1 MNTTIIAIA
10 NQKGGVG
17 KTTTAVNLS
26 AALGEMGKQV
36 LLIDA
41 DPQSNATSWLM
52 DKREV
57 SGSFYHLFD
66 ESIDEPVDPSLIIRS
81 AIREGVDLLP
91 GHISSAKIERI
102 NSSKS
107 LAALRRVLK
116 RLKEYDQIVI
126 DCPPALGNIVE
137 ACLMAATHLL
147 IPVRCDYLSL
157 DGIEDLQDTVASI
170 QEFNQGLRLLG
181 VLRTFYDGRLK
192 ITESVDQS
200 LRESFGER
208 VLDSFIPATVRVQEA
223 PGYRQTL
230 VEYAPNSN
238 AAIAYRELAGE
249 VLERAQKAVA

>member
-1 MNTTIIAIA
+1 MKVIAVA

-17 KTTTAVNLS
+17 KTTTAVNLG
-26 AALGEMGKQV
+26 AALARKGQKV

-41 DPQSNATSWLM
+41 DPQANATSSLI
-52 DKREV
+52 DKKEV

-66 ESIDEPVDPSLIIRS
+66 ESIDS
-81 AIREGVDLLP
+81 AINPTLVIHEQVRENLDLLP

-107 LAALRRVLK
+107 LAALRRALK
-116 RLKEYDQIVI
+116 RTSHYDQVVI

-157 DGIEDLQDTVASI
+157 DGIEDLQDTVVSI
-170 QEFNQGLRLLG
+170 QEFNQDLSILG

-200 LRESFGER
+200 LKETFAD
-208 VLDSFIPATVRVQEA
+208 LLLTSFIPATVKVQEA

-230 VEYAPNSN
+230 IEYAPHAS
-238 AAIAYRELAGE
+238 ATRAYNELAQE
-249 VLERAQKAVA
+249 VIIRVQKTIA

>member
-1 MNTTIIAIA
+1 MKVIAVA

-26 AALGEMGKQV
+26 ASLAAKGQKV

-41 DPQSNATSWLM
+41 DPQANTTSSLI
-52 DKREV
+52 DKKEV

-66 ESIDEPVDPSLIIRS
+66 ESIDSAINPSLIIHEKV
-81 AIREGVDLLP
+81 RENLDLLP

-107 LAALRRVLK
+107 LAALRRALK
-116 RLKEYDQIVI
+116 RTNPYNQVVI

-157 DGIEDLQDTVASI
+157 DGIEDLQDTVVSI
-170 QEFNQGLRLLG
+170 QEFNQDLAILG

-200 LRESFGER
+200 LKETFTDL
-208 VLDSFIPATVRVQEA
+208 VLTTCIPATVRVQEA

-230 VEYAPNSN
+230 VEYAPHAN
-238 AAIAYRELAGE
+238 ATRAYRELAQE
-249 VLERAQKAVA
+249 VIIRVQKTTA

>member
-1 MNTTIIAIA
+1 MITITIA

-26 AALGEMGKQV
+26 AALGEMGQHV

-41 DPQSNATSWLM
+41 DPQANTTSSLT

-57 SGSFYHLFD
+57 VGSFYHLFD
-66 ESIDEPVDPSLIIRS
+66 ESLDEPVDPLLLIRAGICD
-81 AIREGVDLLP
+81 GVDLLP

-107 LAALRRVLK
+107 LAALRRAL
-116 RLKEYDQIVI
+116 RRIDGYDFIVI

-170 QEFNQGLRLLG
+170 QEFNQALRLIG
-181 VLRTFYDGRLK
+181 VLRTFYDSRLK
-192 ITESVDQS
+192 ITETVDLS
-200 LRESFGER
+200 LRESFQDL
-208 VLDSFIPATVRVQEA
+208 VLDTFIPATVRVQEA

-230 VEYAPNSN
+230 VEYAPKSN
-238 AAIAYRELAGE
+238 ATIAYRELAGE

>member
-1 MNTTIIAIA
+1 MKVIAVA

-26 AALGEMGKQV
+26 ASLAARGQKV

-41 DPQSNATSWLM
+41 DPQANATSSLM
-52 DKREV
+52 DKKEV

-66 ESIDEPVDPSLIIRS
+66 ESIDS
-81 AIREGVDLLP
+81 AINPTLVIHEQIRENLDLIP

-107 LAALRRVLK
+107 LAALRRALK
-116 RLKEYDQIVI
+116 RTSNYSHVVI

-157 DGIEDLQDTVASI
+157 DGIEDLQDTVVSI
-170 QEFNQGLRLLG
+170 QEFNQDLSILG

-200 LRESFGER
+200 LKETFADL
-208 VLDSFIPATVRVQEA
+208 VLASFIPATVRVQEA

-230 VEYAPNSN
+230 VEYAPHAS
-238 AAIAYRELAGE
+238 ATKAYRELAEE
-249 VLERAQKAVA
+249 VITRVQKTTA

>member
-1 MNTTIIAIA
+1 MKVIAVA

-26 AALGEMGKQV
+26 ASLAARGQKV

-41 DPQSNATSWLM
+41 DPQANATSSLM
-52 DKREV
+52 DKKEV

-66 ESIDEPVDPSLIIRS
+66 ESIDS
-81 AIREGVDLLP
+81 AINPTLVIHEQIRENLDLLP

-107 LAALRRVLK
+107 LAALRRALK
-116 RLKEYDQIVI
+116 RTSNYNQVVI

-157 DGIEDLQDTVASI
+157 DGIEDLQDTVVSI
-170 QEFNQGLRLLG
+170 QEFNQDLSILG

-200 LRESFGER
+200 LKETFADL
-208 VLDSFIPATVRVQEA
+208 VLASFIPATVRVQEA

-230 VEYAPNSN
+230 VEYAPHAS
-238 AAIAYRELAGE
+238 ATKAYRELAEE
-249 VLERAQKAVA
+249 VITRVQKTTA

>member
-1 MNTTIIAIA
+1 MKVIAVA

-26 AALGEMGKQV
+26 ASLAALGQNV

-41 DPQSNATSWLM
+41 DPQANATSSLM

-66 ESIDEPVDPSLIIRS
+66 ETIDSAINPNLIIHEKVR
-81 AIREGVDLLP
+81 GNLDLLP

-107 LAALRRVLK
+107 LAALRRALK
-116 RLKEYDQIVI
+116 KTSNYSHVVI

-137 ACLMAATHLL
+137 ACLMATTHLL
-147 IPVRCDYLSL
+147 VPVRCDYLSL
-157 DGIEDLQDTVASI
+157 DGIEDLQDTVSSI
-170 QEFNQGLRLLG
+170 QEFNQELKLLG
-181 VLRTFYDGRLK
+181 VLRTFYDRRLK
-192 ITESVDQS
+192 ITESVDES
-200 LRESFGER
+200 LKETFTDL
-208 VLDSFIPATVRVQEA
+208 VLETFIPATVRVQEA

-230 VEYAPNSN
+230 IEYAPNSS
-238 AAIAYRELAGE
+238 ATLAYKNLAKE
-249 VLERAQKAVA
+249 VINRVQKTTT

>member
-1 MNTTIIAIA
+1 MKVIAVA

-26 AALGEMGKQV
+26 ASLAAANQKV

-41 DPQSNATSWLM
+41 DPQANATSSLI
-52 DKREV
+52 DKRDV

-66 ESIDEPVDPSLIIRS
+66 ESIDS
-81 AIREGVDLLP
+81 AINPTLVIHEQVRAGLDLLP

-107 LAALRRVLK
+107 LAALRRALK
-116 RLKEYDQIVI
+116 RTNNYDQVVI

-170 QEFNQGLRLLG
+170 QEFNQDLSLLG
-181 VLRTFYDGRLK
+181 VLRTFYDARLK
-192 ITESVDQS
+192 LTESVDQS
-200 LRESFGER
+200 LKETFESL
-208 VLDSFIPATVRVQEA
+208 VLETFIPSTVRVQEA

-230 VEYAPNSN
+230 VEYAPNST
-238 AAIAYRELAGE
+238 ATKAYRELALE
-249 VLERAQKAVA
+249 VISRVKKTTP

>member
-1 MNTTIIAIA
+1 MKVIAVA

-26 AALGEMGKQV
+26 AALAARGQKV

-41 DPQSNATSWLM
+41 DPQANATSSLI
-52 DKREV
+52 DKKEV

-66 ESIDEPVDPSLIIRS
+66 ESIDSAINPSLIIHQQV
-81 AIREGVDLLP
+81 RENLDLLP

-107 LAALRRVLK
+107 LAALRRALK
-116 RLKEYDQIVI
+116 RTNGGYDQVVI

-137 ACLMAATHLL
+137 ACLMAASHLL

-157 DGIEDLQDTVASI
+157 DGIEDLQDTLMSI
-170 QEFNQGLRLLG
+170 QEFNQDLSILG

-192 ITESVDQS
+192 ITEAVDET
-200 LRESFGER
+200 LKETFKEL
-208 VLDSFIPATVRVQEA
+208 VLATCVPATVRVQEA

-230 VEYAPNSN
+230 VEYAPHAS
-238 AAIAYRELAGE
+238 ATRAYRELAQE
-249 VLERAQKAVA
+249 VINRVQKTTA

>member
-1 MNTTIIAIA
+1 MTVIAIA

-26 AALGEMGKQV
+26 AALAEMGQRV

-41 DPQSNATSWLM
+41 DPQANATSSLM

-66 ESIDEPVDPSLIIRS
+66 ETIDDPIDPTLLIRPQIRDG
-81 AIREGVDLLP
+81 IDLLP

-107 LAALRRVLK
+107 LAALRRALK
-116 RLKEYDQIVI
+116 RINNYQQVVI

-170 QEFNQGLRLLG
+170 QEFNQDLRPLG

-192 ITESVDQS
+192 ITETVDIS
-200 LRESFGER
+200 LR
-208 VLDSFIPATVRVQEA
+208 DSFADLVLETCIPATVRVQEA
-223 PGYRQTL
+223 PGYRQS
-230 VEYAPNSN
+230 VVDYAPNSN
-238 AAIAYRELAGE
+238 AAIAYRDLAGE
-249 VLERAQKAVA
+249 VLERVQKAVA